1 MVWGV
6 GMVLSDGLSVAAS
19 QVAASSFGESPLP
32 RFDQVPAMEV
42 VLVDNG
48 EPSTGAGE
56 TAIVAAGA
64 AVANAI
70 RDAVGVR
77 VQSLPWSPRML
88 PGQPSA

>member
-1 MVWGV
+1 
-6 GMVLSDGLSVAAS
+6 
-19 QVAASSFGESPLP
+19 FGESPLP

-88 PGQPSA
+88 PGRPSA